1 MSFFPD
7 FKNIFPELVGNFP
20 AKLALVLNLI
30 EPKCGGVLLVGKRGV
45 GKSLLLKLLK
55 KYLKLN
61 NLPFVE
67 IPLNVTEEN
76 LTGGLDIEK
85 TLEKGKRIYQK
96 GLLEK
101 AKNGYL
107 LIDNIN
113 LLPQEAQS
121 LIFQHSHNYTI
132 VAALNPEEGTISPHF
147 LDKIGM
153 CVFLEKLKE
162 KEKYYELL
170 KRYEIFENLEE
181 SYLENYY
188 EFAKWVAIL
197 KHRIKELSF
206 SEALGD
212 YIAGLCLKNGVF
224 SHRGEIFL
232 YFAARAFCA
241 LKGEFFIKEEH
252 VNFVAP
258 LVLSHRSKK
267 IEEKPK
273 PEEKEPEEKKE
284 SQKKEEKPQT
294 EPQQNHKQKK
304 DEKREVPPLK
314 EEKTLDEN
322 LDLDSIELK
331 VPSLPKEEVFDIGE
345 VFKLK
350 RFIFKKDRIVRNSGG
365 KRTKSKTFLKG
376 ARFVRSVYFS
386 KDRDIDLFGTIKA
399 ASPFQKIRGRKDKLI
414 IYKEDFRYKEKE
426 KKVGHL
432 VVFVVDGSGSMAARQ
447 RMLATKGAIFS
458 LLMDCYQ
465 KRDKVAMILFRK
477 FNAEVVLPP
486 TSSVEL
492 AYKKLKDL
500 PTGGNTPLSAGLFSA
515 YQLIKKYH
523 LRFPQDR
530 ILLLLLT
537 DGKANIPI
545 RPREDPFKETQ
556 NICYEIKNLPYI
568 DSVVID
574 TEVKSDFLKMDLAK
588 DIAEWLS
595 ALYFPLEEIKSE
607 NLVNIV
613 KSTLLQIKS

>member
-1 MSFFPD
+1 MSFFPE

-30 EPKCGGVLLVGKRGV
+30 EPRCGGVLFIGKKGV

-67 IPLNVTEEN
+67 IPLNVTEGN
-76 LTGGLDIEK
+76 LIGGLDIEK
-85 TLEKGKRIYQK
+85 TLEKGKKIYQK

-101 AKNGYL
+101 AKNSYL
-107 LIDNIN
+107 IIDNIN

-121 LIFQHSHNYTI
+121 LIFQHSSDYII
-132 VAALNPEEGTISPHF
+132 VAALNPEEGTLSPHF

-153 CVFLEKLKE
+153 CVFLERLKK
-162 KEKYYELL
+162 KEEFSELL
-170 KRYEIFENLEE
+170 KRTQLFENLEK

-197 KHRIKELSF
+197 KHRIKELDF

-212 YIAGLCLKNGVF
+212 YIAELCLKNGVF

-232 YFAARAFCA
+232 YFAAKAFCA
-241 LKGEFFIKEEH
+241 LKGEFLLKEEH

-273 PEEKEPEEKKE
+273 SEGKEPKEKKE
-284 SQKKEEKPQT
+284 SQKKEERNFQSERKPN
-294 EPQQNHKQKK
+294 PQQRK
-304 DEKREVPPLK
+304 DKKRETPPLK
-314 EEKTLDEN
+314 EKEPMDE
-322 LDLDSIELK
+322 DLDSDSREFK
-331 VPSLPKEEVFDIGE
+331 VPALSKEEVFDIGE
-345 VFKLK
+345 VVKLK
-350 RFIFKKDRIVRNSGG
+350 RLIFKKDRIVRNSSGR
-365 KRTKSKTFLKG
+365 RTKSKTLLKG
-376 ARFVRSVYFS
+376 ARFIRSVSFS
-386 KDRDIDLFGTIKA
+386 KDRDIDLFGTIKT

-426 KKVGHL
+426 KKIGHL
-432 VVFVVDGSGSMAARQ
+432 VVFVVDGSGSMAAKQ

-458 LLMDCYQ
+458 LLIDCYQ
-465 KRDKVAMILFRK
+465 KRDKTAMILFRK
-477 FNAEVVLPP
+477 FSAEVVLPP
-486 TSSVEL
+486 TSSVQL
-492 AYKKLKDL
+492 AYKKLKEL

-523 LRFPQDR
+523 LKSPQDR

-545 RPREDPFKETQ
+545 KPKEDPFKEVQ
-556 NICYEIKNLPYI
+556 NLCYELKNLSYV
-568 DSVVID
+568 DVVVID

-595 ALYFPLEEIKSE
+595 ALYFPLEEIRSE
-607 NLVNIV
+607 TLVNIV
-613 KSTLLQIKS
+613 KSALV